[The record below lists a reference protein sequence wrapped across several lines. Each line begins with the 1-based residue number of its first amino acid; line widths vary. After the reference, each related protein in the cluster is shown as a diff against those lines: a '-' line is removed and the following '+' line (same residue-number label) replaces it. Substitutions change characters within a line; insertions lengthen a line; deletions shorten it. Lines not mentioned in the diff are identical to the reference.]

1 MRWSRPRPRTGAPV
15 LTSGWPHSAPVGWAV
30 ATAAARRVVA
40 GRPAAAVS
48 IWPARRVTRRV
59 AGRPGALV
67 AGRRGVTLPVRRRPT
82 RPRPARRRARPW
94 PLGVTRGAS
103 RALRGGRSAGIGM
116 ASIRGGAAVV
126 AAVSGR
132 AVGVRRTRRNLG
144 RRLAGRARCRRRR
157 GRRLSRLVG
166 PVLSRHR
173 PRWNGFFGFVVF
185 RVFRCHIT
193 NLLMK
198 RAAPATASMP
208 LQCGP
213 ARVRTISAAIAV
225 TIMR

>member
-1 MRWSRPRPRTGAPV
+1 
-15 LTSGWPHSAPVGWAV
+15 LTSGRAHSAPVGWAV

-48 IWPARRVTRRV
+48 IRPARRVTRRV
-59 AGRPGALV
+59 AGRPAALV
-67 AGRRGVTLPVRRRPT
+67 AGRRGGTLPVRRLPT
-82 RPRPARRRARPW
+82 RPWPARRRARPW
-94 PLGVTRGAS
+94 PLGVTRRAS

-116 ASIRGGAAVV
+116 ASIRRGAAVT
-126 AAVSGR
+126 AAVRGR

-144 RRLAGRARCRRRR
+144 RRLAGRARCRRHR

-166 PVLSRHR
+166 PVLSRRR
-173 PRWNGFFGFVVF
+173 PRRNGFFGFVVF
-185 RVFRCHIT
+185 RIFRCHIT

-198 RAAPATASMP
+198 RGAPATAFMP

-213 ARVRTISAAIAV
+213 ARVRTISAAIIV
-225 TIMR
+225 TIMG

>member
-48 IWPARRVTRRV
+48 IWPARRVTRR
-59 AGRPGALV
+59 PGALV
-67 AGRRGVTLPVRRRPT
+67 AGRRGVTLPVLRWPT
-82 RPRPARRRARPW
+82 RPRPALRRARPL
-94 PLGVTRGAS
+94 PMGVTRRAS

-132 AVGVRRTRRNLG
+132 AVSVRRTRRNLG
-144 RRLAGRARCRRRR
+144 RRLAGRACCRRRR